1 MCYVGFRLKLSALE
15 YQIISLSCILA
26 NLDLSAF
33 TSLQTVYSINS
44 SKFDIFT
51 TAGIDIIA
59 LDDAIKTVEPDVDA
73 VHTFARA
80 NIPFDYISAYR

>member
-1 MCYVGFRLKLSALE
+1 MLISVLK
-15 YQIISLSCILA
+15 YQIISLSWILA